1 MLICPGLFYFLKSY
15 FIQSNFSVNMEMSN
29 SSAPAGAGEF
39 AQEFDYVAVFKM
51 EKGKQSPVAQHFCQ
65 SLIKGKFEIFSYM
78 SKQEDELIVLINAT
92 EGVLKKFADKVD
104 YELLLEASVVQKSM
118 EKGDSAKKIAPV
130 KIKKLDEV
138 SPIDP
143 YQFIYGKFD
152 CDLPEDLYCKN
163 GNDGELFGDATKLKL
178 IFAKIEAPTR
188 LGGCALA
195 IDKLL
200 KHGAN
205 NDGGL
210 VAFYPLHDAEAVEKL
225 KANMNGIFTFPWG
238 LPFNDLKKYF
248 GEKIALYYCFLGHY
262 SFSLLFPAIAGLV
275 VQFIVWGT
283 GDVSSPILPFFAVFV
298 CLWSIVMLETWKREE
313 KRIAMRWG
321 MSDFEQTELD
331 RPEFNGVLINS
342 YIDGSELKYYP
353 EMTRSTKV
361 AFSLVIISLMIAMVV
376 GTVTGIYIMRFSLQ
390 VGKTAPMAST
400 AASVCNTIQITIF
413 NMIYSTLSVKLTDFE
428 NHRTDTDY
436 EDSMITKLFAFQ
448 FINSY
453 ASFFFLAFV
462 ASNLARA
469 DGAPEDYVG
478 QCGAT
483 TCMAPL
489 ALNLGIIFGSRITV
503 TNLINILIPY
513 NTYKSNRK
521 KETEGIVGELTRPE
535 EDYLLTPAAVGDSLN
550 NYADTAIQYGFMTLF
565 ITALPI
571 ACLFALFTNM
581 LKVKLMAFQ
590 AFDLTK
596 RPVPKGA
603 QDIGSWQG
611 IFELI
616 STFAV
621 ITNGAVICFTMDVLS
636 DYYSLF
642 GRSWLFI
649 GFQWGLMTIQYI
661 IGAVIPDEPL
671 EVQVQASR
679 KSFICS
685 KIIDGTPDEDYDE
698 APNGHPQLDGA
709 STDDKVAS
717 DKYLKRLMKKGG
729 ADMPDI
735 VVGKYPDSGGAWPKV
750 ETHKGPKSL
759 NAPDDNR
766 H

>member
-1 MLICPGLFYFLKSY
+1 
-15 FIQSNFSVNMEMSN
+15 MEMSSAN
-29 SSAPAGAGEF
+29 SSAVNGAGEF
-39 AQEFDYVAVFKM
+39 AQEFDYVAVFKV
-51 EKGKQSPVAQHFCQ
+51 ENGKPSPIAQHFCQ
-65 SLIKGKFEIFSYM
+65 SLIKGKFEVFSYM
-78 SKQEDELIVLINAT
+78 SKQDDELIVLINAT
-92 EGVLKKFADKVD
+92 EDVLMKFADKVD
-104 YELLLEASVVQKSM
+104 YELLLEATVVQKLM
-118 EKGDSAKKIAPV
+118 EKGNPKKEIAPV
-130 KIKKLDEV
+130 RINKMNEV
-138 SPIDP
+138 SAIDP

-152 CDLPEDLYCKN
+152 CDLPLELYCKN
-163 GNDGELFGDATKLKL
+163 GVDGELFGDATKLKL

-195 IDKLL
+195 VDKLL
-200 KHGAN
+200 KHGATHP
-205 NDGGL
+205 GGL
-210 VAFYPLHDAEAVEKL
+210 IAFYPLHDTEAIAKL
-225 KANMNGIFTFPWG
+225 ETNMAGFFAFPWT

-262 SFSLLFPAIAGLV
+262 TKALLLPAVVGLIC
-275 VQFIVWGT
+275 QIIVWYYN
-283 GDVSSPILPFFAVFV
+283 DVSSPVLPFFSVFM
-298 CLWSIVMLETWKREE
+298 CGWSIVMLETWKREE

-353 EMTRSTKV
+353 VMTRSKKI
-361 AFSLVIISLMIAMVV
+361 AFSLVVISLMICMVI

-390 VGKTAPMAST
+390 VGATAPIAST
-400 AASVCNTIQITIF
+400 AASIVNTVQITIF

-453 ASFFFLAFV
+453 ASFFFLAFI
-462 ASNLARA
+462 ASNLQRA
-469 DGAPEDYVG
+469 DGAPDSYTG
-478 QCGAT
+478 QCGAP
-483 TCMAPL
+483 TCMTPL
-489 ALNLGIIFGSRITV
+489 MVNLAIIFGSRITV
-503 TNLINILIPY
+503 TNAINIAIPY
-513 NTYKSNRK
+513 YAYKNNHK

-535 EDYLLTPAAVGDSLN
+535 EDYLLSPAAVGDSLN

-571 ACLFALFTNM
+571 ACFFALFTNM
-581 LKVKLMAFQ
+581 VKVKIMALQ
-590 AFDLTK
+590 AFHLTK

-603 QDIGSWQG
+603 QDIGTWQS

-636 DYYSLF
+636 DYYTLF
-642 GRSWLFI
+642 GRSWIFI
-649 GFQWGLMTIQYI
+649 GFQWGLMTVQYI
-661 IGAVIPDEPL
+661 IAALIPDEPM

-679 KSFICS
+679 RAFICS
-685 KIIDGTPDEDYDE
+685 KIIDGTPDEDYAE
-698 APNGHPQLDGA
+698 APNGVPQLTGA
-709 STDDKVAS
+709 ATDDKVAS
-717 DKYLKRLMKKGG
+717 DKYLKKIMKGG
-729 ADMPDI
+729 GKDLPPI
-735 VVGKYPDSGGAWPKV
+735 VVGKYPAPGSAWPKV
-750 ETHKGPKSL
+750 ETYKGPKAL

-766 H
+766 A